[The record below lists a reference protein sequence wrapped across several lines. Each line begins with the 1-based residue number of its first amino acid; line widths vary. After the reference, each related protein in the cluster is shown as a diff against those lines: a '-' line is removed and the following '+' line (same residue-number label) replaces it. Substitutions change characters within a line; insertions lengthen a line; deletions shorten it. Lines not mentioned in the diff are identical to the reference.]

1 MPRRPVPLWYALL
14 AVLVSTLLV
23 SGAGI
28 AYTAHV
34 QRESDRQWC
43 ELFDIMTAD
52 SPPPTTERGRDI
64 AEALERRRQTLG
76 CKP

>member
-1 MPRRPVPLWYALL
+1 ML
-14 AVLVSTLLV
+14 ATT
-23 SGAGI
+23 GAGI

-43 ELFDIMTAD
+43 ELFAILTPDA
-52 SPPPTTERGRDI
+52 PPTTERGQEV

-76 CKP
+76 CNQFDSP